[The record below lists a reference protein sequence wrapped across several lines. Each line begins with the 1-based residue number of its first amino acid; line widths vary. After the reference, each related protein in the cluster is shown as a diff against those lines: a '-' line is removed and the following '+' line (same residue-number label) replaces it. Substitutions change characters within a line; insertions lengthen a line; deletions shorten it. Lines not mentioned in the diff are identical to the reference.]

1 MKGKKTGGR
10 TKGST
15 NKASGDVKERVA
27 DIVSDKF
34 GEFTEK
40 LGELDGEAYC
50 RVYLKLMEFVLPKQR
65 ELSGTVQVEPV
76 KVIMPDGF
84 AFELV

>member
-1 MKGKKTGGR
+1 M
-10 TKGST
+10 
-15 NKASGDVKERVA
+15 KERVA
-27 DIVSDKF
+27 GIVSDKF
-34 GEFTEK
+34 AEFVENMGK
-40 LGELDGEAYC
+40 LDAEAYT
-50 RVYLKLMEFVLPKQR
+50 RTYLKLMEFVLPKQR